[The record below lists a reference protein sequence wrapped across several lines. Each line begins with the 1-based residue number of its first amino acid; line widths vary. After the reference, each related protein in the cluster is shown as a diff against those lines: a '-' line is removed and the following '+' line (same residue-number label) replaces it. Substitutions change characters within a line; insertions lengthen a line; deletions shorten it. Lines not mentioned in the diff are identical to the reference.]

1 MNSAQTI
8 WFFAVALTL
17 LAAWTD
23 LRTRRIPNWLTV
35 PGFFAGVAVNSFF
48 AGWHGTKV
56 SLEGAGL
63 ALAVLLPLV
72 WLRVMGAGDWKLMG
86 AVGALLGPVLFAF
99 VLAGSIL
106 FSGLMAMVQTIRT
119 RRVIETFRNIAV
131 LVKGFLSFG
140 FRPHPEISLDNPGLM
155 RLPFGI
161 AVALATLVCY
171 GAARWKP

>member
-1 MNSAQTI
+1 
-8 WFFAVALTL
+8 
-17 LAAWTD
+17 
-23 LRTRRIPNWLTV
+23 
-35 PGFFAGVAVNSFF
+35 
-48 AGWHGTKV
+48 
-56 SLEGAGL
+56 L
-63 ALAVLLPLV
+63 ALVVLLPPV
-72 WLRVMGAGDWKLMG
+72 WLRVLGAGDWKLMA
-86 AVGALLGPVLFAF
+86 AVGALLGPVLFVF

-106 FSGLMAMVQTIRT
+106 FSGLMAMLQTIRT